1 MNEIFKQSLQVSLV
15 IAKLVIPFS
24 ILSEILQFYGVTEYT
39 SFIFEPI
46 TQLLNLRQE
55 VAIAFAASFFLN
67 IYAGIAVAAGLSL
80 TPYEWTIVGTF
91 IAICH
96 SIPLESAVLKK
107 VGFPINVHWI
117 SRLLLGIVGAW
128 FASIITPETL
138 SSGVFH
144 QEIKSVQYNGFID
157 LLKNAGINAA
167 ILCIKICVLVSALIC
182 MFELIKKSKTYNA
195 YLKKHTYMSSL
206 FVGGLLGVT
215 YGAGILLKDINSVK
229 NEHKVYLLTFLMLA
243 HGLIEE
249 TLIFL
254 MFGSDVTVILAI
266 RMFIALTAVLS
277 VWLYKTWQQNNKQ
290 PKEITNE

>member
-182 MFELIKKSKTYNA
+182 MFELIKKSKT
-195 YLKKHTYMSSL
+195 
-206 FVGGLLGVT
+206 
-215 YGAGILLKDINSVK
+215 
-229 NEHKVYLLTFLMLA
+229 
-243 HGLIEE
+243 
-249 TLIFL
+249 
-254 MFGSDVTVILAI
+254 
-266 RMFIALTAVLS
+266 
-277 VWLYKTWQQNNKQ
+277 
-290 PKEITNE
+290 

>member
-1 MNEIFKQSLQVSLV
+1 MNEIFKQSLQVSFV

-24 ILSEILQFYGVTEYT
+24 ILSEILQFYGVIEYT

-46 TQLLNLRQE
+46 AQLLNLRHE

-96 SIPLESAVLKK
+96 SIPMESAVLKK
-107 VGFPINVHWI
+107 VGFPVNVHWL
-117 SRLLLGIVGAW
+117 SRLVLGIVGAW
-128 FASIITPETL
+128 FASLITPETL
-138 SSGVFH
+138 TGGVFT
-144 QEIKSVQYNGFID
+144 QELMSAQYNGFID
-157 LLKNAGINAA
+157 LFKNAVINAA
-167 ILCIKICVLVSALIC
+167 ILCVKICVLVSALIC
-182 MFELIKKSKTYNA
+182 MFELIKRSKTYNA

-206 FVGGLLGVT
+206 LVGGLLGVT
-215 YGAGILLKDINSVK
+215 YGAGILLKDMNTVK

-254 MFGSDVTVILAI
+254 MFGSDVMVIFAI

-277 VWLYKTWQQNNKQ
+277 VWLFKTWKYNNKQ
-290 PKEITNE
+290 TEGMIND

>member
-1 MNEIFKQSLQVSLV
+1 MKNALQQSLMVSLV

-24 ILSEILQFYGVTEYT
+24 ILSEILQFYGVIEYT

-46 TQLLNLRQE
+46 TQLLNLRHE

-96 SIPLESAVLKK
+96 SIPMESAVLKK

-117 SRLLLGIVGAW
+117 SRLVLGIVGAW
-128 FASIITPETL
+128 FASLITPETL
-138 SSGVFH
+138 AGGIFN
-144 QEIKSVQYNGFID
+144 QELKTVQYDGFTD
-157 LLKNAGINAA
+157 LIKNAVTNSA

-182 MFELIKKSKTYNA
+182 IFELIKRSETYNA
-195 YLKKHTYMSSL
+195 YLQKHTYMSSL
-206 FVGGLLGVT
+206 IVGGLLGVT
-215 YGAGILLKDINSVK
+215 YGAGILLKDFNSVK
-229 NEHKVYLLTFLMLA
+229 SEHKVYLLTFLMLA

-254 MFGSDVTVILAI
+254 MFGSDVTVIFAI
-266 RMFIALTAVLS
+266 RMFLALMAVFS
-277 VWLYKTWQQNNKQ
+277 VWAYKTWQYKNKQ
-290 PKEITNE
+290 TKELIND

>member
-266 RMFIALTAVLS
+266 RMFIALAAVLS